1 MDQTRTL
8 KERAHLDHGKPSE
21 DFLLVKGKMASK
33 NVEEDLEEY
42 TEELYP
48 TAEFKAM
55 VDQGFYNEY
64 DGKGFYHDG
73 FQQLDE
79 LVVLSDIRECFPY
92 VIWYAA

>member
-1 MDQTRTL
+1 M
-8 KERAHLDHGKPSE
+8 K
-21 DFLLVKGKMASK
+21 
-33 NVEEDLEEY
+33 EDLEEY
-42 TEELYP
+42 PEELYL

-79 LVVLSDIRECFPY
+79 PVVLSDIRESFPY